1 MIFEVEVPVFPPGV
15 LLERSH
21 LLDTVTG
28 DRIPINDTARLMLSL
43 VDGRRTA
50 KEIGETVAAG
60 FGIAPRRVTSDFLQ
74 LAARLNDKCLLN
86 FDTPLRSRCS
96 IFPKALRLFL
106 IEAALGHLR
115 PPWRRKRLD
124 FCNGSRR
131 VGFLS
136 VARHLSLSA
145 AMMGAAFS
153 LALWL
158 LMGDVLPSFW
168 MAVSIAL
175 AFAVSLVFHEA
186 AHAMALAPVP
196 AFLSVYGPVFLVG
209 HPGISP
215 RKGFLVSAAGP
226 TITGVLGLLVIL
238 FSGLLRSEC
247 LVLAGEILSMNLLG
261 MTAIA
266 ADGRK
271 AVRNLALV
279 LNPPEQ
285 RGARC

>member
-1 MIFEVEVPVFPPGV
+1 MIFEIEVPVFPAGV
-15 LLERSH
+15 MLESSD

-28 DRIPINDTARLMLSL
+28 DRVPINGTARLMLSL

-50 KEIGETVAAG
+50 KEIGETVAAAY
-60 FGIAPRRVTSDFLQ
+60 GIAPHRVTSDFLQ
-74 LAARLNDKCLLN
+74 LAARLNEKCLLN

-96 IFPKALRLFL
+96 TFPKVLKLFL
-106 IEAALGHLR
+106 IEVVLGQLR

-145 AMMGAAFS
+145 AMIGAALS

-158 LMGDVLPSFW
+158 LMSDVLPSFW
-168 MAVSIAL
+168 LAVSIAL

-186 AHAMALAPVP
+186 AHAMALAPVS

-209 HPGISP
+209 HPGIPPS
-215 RKGFLVSAAGP
+215 KGFLVSAAGP
-226 TITGVLGLLVIL
+226 TIPGVLGLLVIL
-238 FSGLLRSEC
+238 FSSLLRSEC
-247 LVLAGEILSMNLLG
+247 LVFAGEVLSMNLLG

-271 AVRNLALV
+271 AVRNLVLV
-279 LNPPEQ
+279 LNPSEQ
-285 RGARC
+285 RGAKC

>member
-1 MIFEVEVPVFPPGV
+1 MIFEIEVPVFPAGV
-15 LLERSH
+15 MLESSD

-28 DRIPINDTARLMLSL
+28 DRVPINGTARLMLSL

-50 KEIGETVAAG
+50 KEIGATVAAAY
-60 FGIAPRRVTSDFLQ
+60 GIAPRRVTSDFLQ
-74 LAARLNDKCLLN
+74 LAARLNEKCLLN

-96 IFPKALRLFL
+96 TFPKVLKLFL
-106 IEAALGHLR
+106 IEVILGQLR

-145 AMMGAAFS
+145 AMIGAALS

-158 LMGDVLPSFW
+158 LMSDVLPSFW
-168 MAVSIAL
+168 LAVSIAL

-186 AHAMALAPVP
+186 AHAMALAPVS

-209 HPGISP
+209 HPGIPPS
-215 RKGFLVSAAGP
+215 KGFLVSAAGP
-226 TITGVLGLLVIL
+226 TIPGVLGLLVIL

-247 LVLAGEILSMNLLG
+247 LVFAGEVLSMNLLG

-271 AVRNLALV
+271 AVRNLVLV
-279 LNPPEQ
+279 LNPSER
-285 RGARC
+285 RGAKC

>member
-1 MIFEVEVPVFPPGV
+1 MIFEIEVPVFPAGV
-15 LLERSH
+15 MLESSD

-28 DRIPINDTARLMLSL
+28 DRVPINGTARLMLSL

-50 KEIGETVAAG
+50 KEIGATVAAAY
-60 FGIAPRRVTSDFLQ
+60 GIAPRRVTSDFLQ
-74 LAARLNDKCLLN
+74 LAARLNEKCLLN

-96 IFPKALRLFL
+96 TFPKVLKLFL
-106 IEAALGHLR
+106 IEVVLGQLR

-145 AMMGAAFS
+145 AMIGAALS

-158 LMGDVLPSFW
+158 LMSDVLPSFW
-168 MAVSIAL
+168 LAVSIAL

-186 AHAMALAPVP
+186 AHAMALAPVS

-209 HPGISP
+209 HPGIPPS
-215 RKGFLVSAAGP
+215 KGFLVSAAGP
-226 TITGVLGLLVIL
+226 TIPGVLGLLVIL

-247 LVLAGEILSMNLLG
+247 LVFAGEVLSMNLLG

-271 AVRNLALV
+271 AVRNLVLV
-279 LNPPEQ
+279 LNPSER
-285 RGARC
+285 RGAKC

>member
-1 MIFEVEVPVFPPGV
+1 MIFEIEVPVFPAGV
-15 LLERSH
+15 MLESSY

-28 DRIPINDTARLMLSL
+28 DRVPINGTARLMLSL

-50 KEIGETVAAG
+50 KEIGATVAAAY
-60 FGIAPRRVTSDFLQ
+60 GIAPRRVTSDFLQ
-74 LAARLNDKCLLN
+74 LAARLNEKCLLN

-96 IFPKALRLFL
+96 TFPKVLKLFL
-106 IEAALGHLR
+106 IEVVLGQLR
-115 PPWRRKRLD
+115 PPWRRRRLD
-124 FCNGSRR
+124 FCNASRR

-145 AMMGAAFS
+145 AMIGAALS

-158 LMGDVLPSFW
+158 LMSDVLPSFW
-168 MAVSIAL
+168 LAVSIAL

-186 AHAMALAPVP
+186 AHAMALAPVS

-209 HPGISP
+209 HPGIPPS
-215 RKGFLVSAAGP
+215 KGFLVSAAGP
-226 TITGVLGLLVIL
+226 TIPGVLGLLVIL

-247 LVLAGEILSMNLLG
+247 LVFAGEVLSMNLLG

-266 ADGRK
+266 ADGRN
-271 AVRNLALV
+271 AVRNLVLV
-279 LNPPEQ
+279 LNPSER
-285 RGARC
+285 RGAKC